1 MRTLREL
8 VGWVCVGRRE
18 KEKGGRVLW
27 VGRDGRGGLMRVGG
41 GGGVRIL
48 VLDGEGG

>member
-1 MRTLREL
+1 MRALREV

-27 VGRDGRGGLMRVGG
+27 AGRDGRGG
-41 GGGVRIL
+41 VRML